1 MHFIHVLKIQ
11 QYTSRNIDLKMHIL
25 IHVWKQLQG
34 AMVLIMTGHVKS
46 QMKKL
51 YFQDKFSISIPTK
64 IE

>member
-1 MHFIHVLKIQ
+1 MHLIHVLKIQ

-46 QMKKL
+46 QRKRL
-51 YFQDKFSISIPTK
+51 YFK
-64 IE
+64 INFQLAFQQQ